1 MWSTSNGEQKG
12 AYSLIP
18 FNRLSGN
25 FVDRMGTLCFKMRAK
40 GHPSLYYIISV
51 ETPPYEMGGVSF
63 QRRNHPVHLL
73 FFWCSCL
80 APLGLG
86 VER

>member
-25 FVDRMGTLCFKMRAK
+25 FVDRMGSEAGSPLRAHAFSNCERE
-40 GHPSLYYIISV
+40 GVMGAPFDRGYSGLSETSV
-51 ETPPYEMGGVSF
+51 ASNGNPN
-63 QRRNHPVHLL
+63 R
-73 FFWCSCL
+73 
-80 APLGLG
+80 
-86 VER
+86 

>member
-25 FVDRMGTLCFKMRAK
+25 FVNRMNSQQLITSSELIRRDRR
-40 GHPSLYYIISV
+40 
-51 ETPPYEMGGVSF
+51 
-63 QRRNHPVHLL
+63 
-73 FFWCSCL
+73 
-80 APLGLG
+80 
-86 VER
+86 

>member
-25 FVDRMGTLCFKMRAK
+25 FLYRMGGDVYGPLQPHANNNCIR
-40 GHPSLYYIISV
+40 
-51 ETPPYEMGGVSF
+51 MGI
-63 QRRNHPVHLL
+63 RIDPH
-73 FFWCSCL
+73 
-80 APLGLG
+80 
-86 VER
+86 